1 MKEKAKKT
9 DRKNQEDG
17 ASYSEKVK
25 AIWFCCAFKLGFV
38 QLMCKACLI
47 SKTNLELDLSMIF
60 KEIKFYESKH
70 AVLECRCLKNMGLLP
85 FLIWSSILI
94 LKSGQGLQM

>member
-17 ASYSEKVK
+17 ASYSEKVE

-38 QLMCKACLI
+38 QLCTACLI
-47 SKTNLELDLSMIF
+47 SKTNLELALSMIF
-60 KEIKFYESKH
+60 KEIKLWVKTCF
-70 AVLECRCLKNMGLLP
+70 VGV
-85 FLIWSSILI
+85 
-94 LKSGQGLQM
+94 